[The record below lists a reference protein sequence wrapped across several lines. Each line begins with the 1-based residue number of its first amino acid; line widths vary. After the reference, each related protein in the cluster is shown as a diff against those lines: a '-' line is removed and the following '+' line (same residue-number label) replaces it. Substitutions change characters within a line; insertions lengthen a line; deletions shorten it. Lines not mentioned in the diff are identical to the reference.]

1 MPMSSSATQQYLD
14 FWELSPS
21 LRLPS
26 RQWAD
31 KAACKGSDPTLFF
44 TDSVV
49 AREVAK
55 SVCADCPV
63 CSDCLE
69 WALAVG
75 IKEGIWGGKSSR
87 ERKKLRRAQAL
98 DAHSKNCTPK
108 QQKRRSKSSK

>member
-1 MPMSSSATQQYLD
+1 
-14 FWELSPS
+14 
-21 LRLPS
+21 
-26 RQWAD
+26 
-31 KAACKGSDPTLFF
+31 
-44 TDSVV
+44 
-49 AREVAK
+49 
-55 SVCADCPV
+55 V